1 MGVAAALK
9 PLANNPPADSPSVL
23 LNDPELKTSDDDQ
36 NVQAETSINHST
48 PDDAL
53 QLASY
58 CGETALV
65 RSLLANDA
73 DPNTNHKSF
82 GSAAYAAAVGG
93 QTDVIRLLIDHGCSL
108 DNCRGHY
115 GTLFE
120 ATKFPGHVDVMTF
133 LKEKLNISSY
143 DLDKGLITTAQEG
156 HEEAVQFFLSENGI
170 NVNRHLS
177 NTSRTA
183 LEAAAAG
190 GHLGVVRLLIARDD
204 VRPVFGSVEEP
215 DFNRRHYLDS
225 ELATEL
231 GNGGRYSDWE
241 FDDSEF
247 GSEDEDSNMGIDSE
261 VLNSMFGPN
270 WDPRWPCSLSLA
282 ASNGHTE
289 ILRLLLEHHDIGL
302 LNDERYLPPLLH
314 LAVEKGHVETARYL
328 LQRDDVNL
336 NEVDTLKGTP
346 IGCAI
351 SGGHLPVVQL
361 LLSNPDTDVEGRG
374 GFLSALQ
381 IAVRQYDLAIVQFL
395 LTRPDVDLNCREA
408 GSISP
413 LHWSIMWDDS
423 GSNQVLDALLTHPLT
438 DQNIKDRD
446 GATPLWQAV
455 DRYKA
460 LEEAPK
466 IKGGRKELDPD
477 GICGGP
483 SSK

>member
-9 PLANNPPADSPSVL
+9 PLANNPPADSPSVS

-48 PDDAL
+48 PDGAL

-143 DLDKGLITTAQEG
+143 GLDKGLITTAQEG

-225 ELATEL
+225 ELAM
-231 GNGGRYSDWE
+231 S
-241 FDDSEF
+241 
-247 GSEDEDSNMGIDSE
+247 
-261 VLNSMFGPN
+261 
-270 WDPRWPCSLSLA
+270 
-282 ASNGHTE
+282 
-289 ILRLLLEHHDIGL
+289 
-302 LNDERYLPPLLH
+302 
-314 LAVEKGHVETARYL
+314 
-328 LQRDDVNL
+328 
-336 NEVDTLKGTP
+336 
-346 IGCAI
+346 
-351 SGGHLPVVQL
+351 
-361 LLSNPDTDVEGRG
+361 
-374 GFLSALQ
+374 
-381 IAVRQYDLAIVQFL
+381 
-395 LTRPDVDLNCREA
+395 
-408 GSISP
+408 
-413 LHWSIMWDDS
+413 
-423 GSNQVLDALLTHPLT
+423 
-438 DQNIKDRD
+438 
-446 GATPLWQAV
+446 
-455 DRYKA
+455 
-460 LEEAPK
+460 
-466 IKGGRKELDPD
+466 
-477 GICGGP
+477 
-483 SSK
+483 